1 MIKPGLLMWIYRD
14 ESMYYVRILKLFGL
28 GIRFLDTDVTKG
40 VVLMFSIWKLEMDIH
55 LGKRRGGYVERI
67 EDQKSPTASA

>member
-14 ESMYYVRILKLFGL
+14 ESMYYIRILRLFGL
-28 GIRFLDTDVTKG
+28 GIRFLDTNVTKG

-55 LGKRRGGYVERI
+55 LGKRRGNYVERI
-67 EDQKSPTASA
+67 EDSKGPAASA